1 MGSEPIDVH
10 GPYTSYIP
18 FMMNLFLLQSA
29 ALASE
34 ISLSRIDKLLEKLL
48 DMGFIA
54 GRHILAAILVYL
66 IGAFVVK
73 LLNRLV
79 RTMLTRR
86 KVDDSVKTFLQSLT
100 NILLTLLLIISV
112 IGALGVNTTS
122 FAALLASAGVAV
134 GMALSGNLSN
144 FAGGLVV
151 LLFKPY
157 RVGDWIEAQGTSGT
171 VTAIQ
176 IFHTILRTSDNRVVY
191 IPNGAL
197 SSNTVINYSRE
208 ETRRVQWQ
216 IGVDYGQDIAGVR
229 EALLSL
235 FESDERILQ
244 NVEGKTPFVGLEN
257 LGDSSVNLVIRVWV
271 ANADYW
277 AVYYQLQERIYNLF
291 NEKQINIP
299 YPQTVVHL
307 QRDSSN

>member
-29 ALASE
+29 ALASD

-229 EALLSL
+229 EVLLSL

>member
-229 EALLSL
+229 EVLLSL

-244 NVEGKTPFVGLEN
+244 NVEEKTPFVGLEN

>member
-271 ANADYW
+271 TNADYW
-277 AVYYQLQERIYNLF
+277 AVYYQLQERIYDLF

>member
-29 ALASE
+29 ALASD

-229 EALLSL
+229 ETLLSL

>member
-10 GPYTSYIP
+10 GPYTSYIT

-34 ISLSRIDKLLEKLL
+34 ISLSRIDKLLETLL

-197 SSNTVINYSRE
+197 SSDTVINYSRE

>member
-197 SSNTVINYSRE
+197 SSNTVINYSSF
-208 ETRRVQWQ
+208 
-216 IGVDYGQDIAGVR
+216 A
-229 EALLSL
+229 S
-235 FESDERILQ
+235 
-244 NVEGKTPFVGLEN
+244 
-257 LGDSSVNLVIRVWV
+257 
-271 ANADYW
+271 
-277 AVYYQLQERIYNLF
+277 
-291 NEKQINIP
+291 
-299 YPQTVVHL
+299 
-307 QRDSSN
+307 

>member
-229 EALLSL
+229 EVLLSL

>member
-208 ETRRVQWQ
+208 EIRRVQWQ

-229 EALLSL
+229 EVLLSL

>member
-1 MGSEPIDVH
+1 
-10 GPYTSYIP
+10 
-18 FMMNLFLLQSA
+18 MMNLFLLQSA
-29 ALASE
+29 ALVSE
-34 ISLSRIDKLLEKLL
+34 ISLSRIDKMIEKLL
-48 DMGFIA
+48 DMCFVA

-66 IGAFVVK
+66 VGAFVVK

-79 RTMLTRR
+79 RTMLSRR

-112 IGALGVNTTS
+112 IGALGINTTS

-208 ETRRVQWQ
+208 ETRRVQWLV
-216 IGVDYGQDIAGVR
+216 GVDYGQDITEVR

-235 FESDERILQ
+235 FESDERILR
-244 NVEGKTPFVGLEN
+244 NVEGKMPFVGLEN

-277 AVYYQLQERIYNLF
+277 AVFYQLQESIYNLF

>member
-29 ALASE
+29 ALASD
-34 ISLSRIDKLLEKLL
+34 ISLSRIDKLIEKLL

-208 ETRRVQWQ
+208 ETRRVQWL

-235 FESDERILQ
+235 FESDERILR

>member
-229 EALLSL
+229 EVLLSL

-277 AVYYQLQERIYNLF
+277 AVYYQLQERIYDLF